1 MHLIVKRSTVLIVTS
16 LLSVLACRDAPPV
29 SDVKP
34 PPPPAPADSA
44 AVNAVHR
51 ILADYHAKRI
61 SPDSAASAL
70 VDVKGW
76 RGNIA
81 MDRPLQEAVVRQL
94 KARGRLPRNYQLPP
108 DSR

>member
-1 MHLIVKRSTVLIVTS
+1 MR
-16 LLSVLACRDAPPV
+16 LLWLAACCSIAACRDARPV
-29 SDVKP
+29 SQVKP

-51 ILADYHAKRI
+51 ILADYTAKRI

-70 VDVKGW
+70 VEVKGW

-94 KARGRLPRNYQLPP
+94 KARGRLPRDYQLPP